1 MKAMILAAGRG
12 ERMRPLTDHTP
23 KPLLAVGGDT
33 MIGWHLRRLAHA
45 GVRDIVINHAWLGAQ
60 LEQELG
66 DGARYGVRI
75 SWSREASA
83 LETAGGIAHAL
94 PLLGRDPFLVV
105 NGDVLSDLDFS
116 QVMVAAGGLDGER
129 HLAHLVLVNNPEH
142 HPEGDFTL
150 CADGSVCLEPQPQCP
165 HLTFSGVAVYHPAL
179 FAALA
184 DAPPARHALRS
195 LLLPAMARAA
205 VSGEHW
211 PGVWLDVGTP
221 ERLQQADLIA
231 AHWVGV

>member
-1 MKAMILAAGRG
+1 MKSMILAAGRG

-23 KPLLAVGGDT
+23 KPLLAAGGDT
-33 MIGWHLRRLAHA
+33 LIGWHLRRLANA
-45 GVRDIVINHAWLGAQ
+45 GVRDIVINHAWLGAR

-75 SWSREASA
+75 SWSRETSA

-94 PLLGRDPFLVV
+94 PLLGSDPFLVV
-105 NGDVLSDLDFS
+105 NGDVLSDIDFS
-116 QVMVAAGGLDGER
+116 RVMVAAQSLDGER
-129 HLAHLVLVNNPEH
+129 HLAHLVLVNNPAH

-150 CADGSVCLEPQPQCP
+150 CADGLVCLEPQPQCP
-165 HLTFSGVAVYHPAL
+165 RLTFSGVAVYHPAL

-184 DAPPARHALRS
+184 AASSARHALRS
-195 LLLPAMARAA
+195 LLLPAMGRAA

-221 ERLQQADLIA
+221 ERLRQADLIA